1 MSPAHPDRR
10 GVTGPQAT
18 RAIVLRTVKY
28 SDRSVVLRAYTER
41 FGLRAYIVR
50 TGGKDTSRQAALQP
64 LSRVELVVPEAGEHR
79 MRTVRD
85 LRIDR
90 PYTRVQ
96 QEPRRGVLL
105 LFAQEVLDRTLREE
119 AADPR
124 LFDFVLETLESLDTD
139 PDTAHQPLLMLVGL
153 AKRLG
158 FFPEPP
164 QEGEDRF
171 DLREGYFFRGEAPH
185 EFCMEPASAALFA
198 QLITQV
204 EDRVHEG
211 RLHGSSA
218 AVRRCTM
225 DDLLLYF
232 RLHVEGFGE
241 LRSLDVLRTVLD

>member
-1 MSPAHPDRR
+1 
-10 GVTGPQAT
+10 
-18 RAIVLRTVKY
+18 
-28 SDRSVVLRAYTER
+28 
-41 FGLRAYIVR
+41 
-50 TGGKDTSRQAALQP
+50 
-64 LSRVELVVPEAGEHR
+64 

-198 QLITQV
+198 QLITHV
-204 EDRVHEG
+204 EDRVKEG